1 MEGLLTDRL
10 SETIDS
16 AWPTAGKG
24 SAIRPR
30 RRRKLSHKMKLLVIS
45 TLFVIFALDINQ
57 VSAPGVA
64 SCTYMRRPKQARLLP
79 IPDPHLFGRR
89 RAYERRQRSR
99 FAFSF
104 FVLHDVTF
112 PMQSRVS
119 YRKNVHIMSSTNPF
133 RSSAKIIASRRR
145 NTPRKISSANGR
157 EARIRKRIRAYRR
170 SHRRRRRH

>member
-24 SAIRPR
+24 SATRRR

-64 SCTYMRRPKQARLLP
+64 STYMRRPKQARLP

-170 SHRRRRRH
+170 SPRRRRRH